1 MDGYLQSQTT
11 VARRG
16 RLIVGSYLPRYD
28 ADSGQ
33 VNWAPAA
40 LAGKVSIGGGPAAD
54 GEIRLDAAWLNAVN
68 PGQLTVA
75 AKERIAVEQALG
87 FAPAPACCCTRRRS
101 ISRPASPRRA
111 AASRPA
117 TCSGRSMTVA

>member
-33 VNWAPAA
+33 VNWALAA
-40 LAGKVSIGGGPAAD
+40 LAGGYPSAAV
-54 GEIRLDAAWLNAVN
+54 RPPTARYAWTP
-68 PGQLTVA
+68 PG
-75 AKERIAVEQALG
+75 
-87 FAPAPACCCTRRRS
+87 
-101 ISRPASPRRA
+101 
-111 AASRPA
+111 
-117 TCSGRSMTVA
+117 

>member
-33 VNWAPAA
+33 VNWALAA

-54 GEIRLDAAWLNAVN
+54 GGYAWTP
-68 PGQLTVA
+68 PG
-75 AKERIAVEQALG
+75 
-87 FAPAPACCCTRRRS
+87 
-101 ISRPASPRRA
+101 
-111 AASRPA
+111 
-117 TCSGRSMTVA
+117 

>member
-33 VNWAPAA
+33 VNWALAA

-87 FAPAPACCCTRRRS
+87 FAPAPALLRAAGRYPGRH
-101 ISRPASPRRA
+101 RRA
-111 AASRPA
+111 GRPHP
-117 TCSGRSMTVA
+117 GRQRAQAGQ

>member
-16 RLIVGSYLPRYD
+16 AIVGSYLPRYD

-33 VNWAPAA
+33 VNWALAA

-87 FAPAPACCCTRRRS
+87 FAPAPGAVRAPQVD
-101 ISRPASPRRA
+101 IRPASPRRA
-111 AASRPA
+111 AIQAA